1 MTHTNRF
8 EPFLSLGTV
17 PSVADGNV
25 TRKACLPTLDCN
37 TTNYDI
43 TLKNCG
49 PFTAYYLKRPDSCDQ
64 AYCFG
69 KINLYLYTI
78 YSTILYHSLF
88 CFLNTVYNVYIIHLW
103 IIHKVKMI
111 LLNYIKLWIF
121 YDSCVNIIF
130 RFRWIR

>member
-69 KINLYLYTI
+69 KINHLFN
-78 YSTILYHSLF
+78 YSLSFSILFLKHCLQCIYHSLVN
-88 CFLNTVYNVYIIHLW
+88 NT
-103 IIHKVKMI
+103 
-111 LLNYIKLWIF
+111 
-121 YDSCVNIIF
+121 
-130 RFRWIR
+130 

>member
-8 EPFLSLGTV
+8 DTLLSLGTV

-49 PFTAYYLKRPDSCDQ
+49 LFTAYYLKRPDSCDQ

-69 KINLYLYTI
+69 KLNLYLNVI
-78 YSTILYHSLF
+78 YSFSFSIL
-88 CFLNTVYNVYIIHLW
+88 FLKHGL
-103 IIHKVKMI
+103 
-111 LLNYIKLWIF
+111 
-121 YDSCVNIIF
+121 
-130 RFRWIR
+130 